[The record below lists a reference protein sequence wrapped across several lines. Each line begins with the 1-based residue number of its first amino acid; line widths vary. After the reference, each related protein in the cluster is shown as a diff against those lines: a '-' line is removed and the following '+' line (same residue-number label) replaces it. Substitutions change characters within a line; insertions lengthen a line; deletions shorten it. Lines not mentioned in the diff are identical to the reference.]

1 MNRIRELRE
10 ARGWSQAQLA
20 LAADTSQPQIDRLE
34 KGERRLT
41 EQWMR
46 RLARVLE
53 VEPAALLADEPA
65 QPPAVLPRPDLD
77 TRTVLTDG
85 LVGDR
90 DLPVYGVTEGGRF
103 GAVSMSAEPIQWV
116 RRPEPLARVPA
127 GFGLYVA
134 GESMEPAYRQGDI
147 VLVHPSMPARRG
159 DDVVLVQ
166 VDAHN
171 DRHALLKRLVDWT
184 AEHWTVRQFNPDEQF
199 DLARDLWRWTHV
211 VVGRYSR
218 R

>member
-10 ARGWSQAQLA
+10 AHGWSQAQLA
-20 LAADTSQPQIDRLE
+20 QAVDTSQPQIDRLE

-46 RLARVLE
+46 RLAQALG
-53 VEPAALLADEPA
+53 VEPAALLAEATA
-65 QPPAVLPRPDLD
+65 QRHNID
-77 TRTVLTDG
+77 TKTVLSDN

-103 GAVSMSAEPIQWV
+103 GAVSMTPEPIQWV
-116 RRPEPLARVPA
+116 RRPEPLSRVPA

-159 DDVVLVQ
+159 DDVVLVH

-171 DRHALLKRLVDWT
+171 DRHALLKRLVDWSDDN
-184 AEHWTVRQFNPDEQF
+184 WTVRQFNPDETF
-199 DLARDLWRWTHV
+199 DLHRQHWRWTHV